1 MGLSNVIGGAVA
13 RGLLVVAVM
22 TFTLN
27 LLALILPIYML
38 QVYDRVLSSASL
50 PTLVYL
56 TLIALGG
63 LAILGAEKT
72 RRGRSVAAGICKSVS
87 MGSQARDMS
96 AHVTG

>member
-50 PTLVYL
+50 PTLVYPH
-56 TLIALGG
+56 ADR
-63 LAILGAEKT
+63 A
-72 RRGRSVAAGICKSVS
+72 GR
-87 MGSQARDMS
+87 ARDPGRRENAS
-96 AHVTG
+96 GAFCSGRNLQVRVHGFTGA